1 MNQYLIILLIIM
13 FSFVVGLKI
22 GNDIGYERGV
32 EYVLENLE
40 NHRNSTYINEFLD
53 KEEK

>member
-1 MNQYLIILLIIM
+1 MKTIFLIVSILIVIYALFISGKEIY
-13 FSFVVGLKI
+13 
-22 GNDIGYERGV
+22 NIGYERGV

-53 KEEK
+53 K